1 MLGWV
6 RSYQLD
12 RVVMSEI
19 PPVDESEPTPESCSP
34 PAGFIVEFT
43 PEREPRRQIQYE
55 PRTDADGWWRIT
67 HEWTGCT
74 WRVVGREP
82 LTDVCCPAVIHE

>member
-1 MLGWV
+1 MT
-6 RSYQLD
+6 D
-12 RVVMSEI
+12 I
-19 PPVDESEPTPESCSP
+19 PPVDESAPTSESCSP
-34 PAGFIVEFT
+34 PSAGFIIELT

-67 HEWTGCT
+67 HEWTGSS

-82 LTDVCCPAVIHE
+82 LADLCCPTVTHD